1 MDTTRDFVDWTSEK
15 QCLQVVKALQ
25 ENEFTAVY
33 CSNSQEAFDYI
44 ITEAQKAKTI
54 GLGGSRSVA
63 DLKVVEQL
71 RKKGKEIL
79 VSKGSDV
86 TPEQG
91 MEIRRRQLTCD
102 LFLCSTNAVTL
113 SGYLVNIDNTGN
125 RTGAMMFGPRKVIL
139 VVGRNKIVTG
149 TIDDAIW
156 RIKDQAAPPNA
167 RRLKYKTPCAKTGF
181 CSDCSA
187 HQRICRI
194 LTIMERK
201 PARTDVRVLVV
212 NEDLGF

>member
-1 MDTTRDFVDWTSEK
+1 MNVTRDFVDWTSEK
-15 QCLQVVKALQ
+15 QCMAVVKALQ
-25 ENEFTAVY
+25 KNEFAASY
-33 CSNSQEAFDYI
+33 CSSSQAAFDYI
-44 ITEAQKAKTI
+44 VTEARAATTI

-63 DLKVVEQL
+63 DLKVVERLEQM
-71 RKKGKEIL
+71 GKEIL
-79 VSKGSDV
+79 VSKGPGV

-91 MEIRRRQLTCD
+91 LEIRRRQQTCD
-102 LFLCSTNAVTL
+102 LFLCSANAVTL

-156 RIKDQAAPPNA
+156 RIKYQAAPPNA

-187 HQRICRI
+187 PQRICRI
-194 LTIMERK
+194 ITIMERK
-201 PARTDVRVLVV
+201 PARTDVRVLML

>member
-1 MDTTRDFVDWTSEK
+1 MNATRDFVDWTSEK

-25 ENEFTAVY
+25 KNEFTAIY
-33 CSNSQEAFDYI
+33 CSRPQEAFDYI
-44 ITEAQKAKTI
+44 LTEAQAAMTI

-63 DLKVVEQL
+63 DLNVVEQF
-71 RKKGKEIL
+71 REMGKEIL
-79 VSKGSDV
+79 VSKGQGV
-86 TPEQG
+86 TPEKG

-102 LFLCSTNAVTL
+102 LFLCSANAVTL

-125 RTGAMMFGPRKVIL
+125 RAGAMMFGPGKVIM
-139 VVGRNKIVTG
+139 VVGRNKIVAG
-149 TIDDAIW
+149 TIDDAI
-156 RIKDQAAPPNA
+156 RRVKNQAAPPNA
-167 RRLKYKTPCAKTGF
+167 RRLKYETPCAKTGF

-187 HQRICRI
+187 PQRICRVI
-194 LTIMERK
+194 TIMERK